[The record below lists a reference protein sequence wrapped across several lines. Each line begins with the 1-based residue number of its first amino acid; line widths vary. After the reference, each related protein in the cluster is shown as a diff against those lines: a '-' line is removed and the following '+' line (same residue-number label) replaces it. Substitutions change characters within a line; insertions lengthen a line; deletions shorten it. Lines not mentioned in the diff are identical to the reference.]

1 MLAFACA
8 FTMFAGAASFTD
20 QADIN
25 TDNVEAVDLL
35 TTLGIIKGYE
45 DGSFNPE
52 GTVTR
57 AEMAKMIY
65 TIRNGGNDDAS
76 AHIGN
81 TTSFTDISGHWAE
94 GYIKYLQNTGIVAG
108 KSATK
113 FDPDSQVTTTE
124 AMKMALALAGYDEE
138 HAGLTG
144 INWATNTLTY
154 ATTYGLTDNVASAMS
169 AGCARQDAAQILAN
183 CLDMTAVR
191 WSAVVEDFVN
201 DSKDGLAFSGDPIS
215 VGYKWMDLCTDIG
228 VITDLDGSTIDLLI
242 PDTDKPDSYDKDDNV
257 QFTRI
262 GTDYSALLGQRV
274 KVLFND
280 GRHNDVI
287 GVFAL
292 PDNEVIT
299 VYKNEIDAE
308 NARIKIDGTL
318 YSLEN
323 DGVHAIIDGEE
334 AAKNWNAVDFEDG
347 NSPDIVTL
355 IDSDD
360 NGKIDNAV
368 IKTVDVQKVTY
379 VSSTQI
385 IAGEKTY
392 KFADETIDEDVARN
406 DYVMITENLFNEN
419 KDIVVVDKQTGEV
432 AATKGSNGAYTD
444 YQFGDNWYVAADD
457 RSDINAA
464 VRPGVNAEYVAV
476 NNVLFYAAR
485 VTGSSSLEDVLFVA
499 LVGTDGLSR
508 DQAVVMFPDGD
519 KETITLAS
527 RYEYDENGDET
538 GTPVTAGQFYEF
550 NKSGNSYELSL
561 AREYVEGVAADG
573 TNPFA
578 NEDNED
584 YYGEY
589 TYWGADEQLDGMVA
603 RNDAAVPAVDG
614 QGPDSVL
621 NVAAIDDNAD
631 VILYQA
637 IDEDDDV
644 IKNVNQV
651 GNADDYEI
659 KHITGKQL
667 KSNGDQLHGGN
678 LAVTALGVFT
688 SDVSNLMR
696 STVVAVLYTGD
707 DWASDTA
714 GLLSNANYG
723 FIISTPKNVN
733 GGIEFEM
740 FTGDSSEDAVTV
752 WADKS
757 STARFEKGA
766 VIGYSEIVVE
776 DGRNVIVD
784 ATRIDNVTAG
794 TISNVKSSNDVIVV
808 GGVEIELDEF
818 NTVIYTNSYNDTIT
832 KDVDGVPTKSDEGR
846 TNILFV
852 RDSFAIIDSNE
863 IVGQVY
869 ATNDVDYTG
878 VNNNSVASLQWT
890 NPSTGETRD
899 YVDMKQAYTNSKWNL
914 SITTKTAGTL
924 TVTDTENDK
933 TLISK
938 ELAAGRNYNE
948 DLFGTITVQGNIMV
962 TYETAAAVVPT
973 HVNILSAVFAPN
985 WTYGDDTHVNVD
997 VVYENALGYRP
1008 TIAIYAEGSD
1018 TDLVGTDFTVGDTFT
1033 LTDTD
1038 DRTAQSNTVTIDD
1051 ETLPGNYKLVVT
1063 IGDDH
1068 ETIPFT
1074 VAAKQAVVSLKLA
1087 DLPDGANMVSDYETY
1102 RFKGYEGREGFAGN
1116 QLTAS
1121 GATTWS
1127 WRNETTEWTPGAE
1140 IANIRLGDIYRAE
1153 ITLTA
1158 SAGYSFAGIE
1168 ASDVTLVD
1176 AYNDVSDFYE
1186 VTVTHNADGTLTI
1199 YATMVD

>member
-257 QFTRI
+257 EFTRI
-262 GTDYSALLGQRV
+262 DTDYSALLGQRV

-444 YQFGDNWYVAADD
+444 YQFGENWYVAADD

-508 DQAVVMFPDGD
+508 EQAVVMFPDGD

-527 RYEYDENGDET
+527 RYVYDENGNEMTDDEVD
-538 GTPVTAGQFYEF
+538 PGQFYEF
-550 NKSGNSYELSL
+550 NKTGNSYELS
-561 AREYVEGVAADG
+561 YVKDATGDS
-573 TNPFA
+573 
-578 NEDNED
+578 DNED

-589 TYWGADEQLDGMVA
+589 TYWGDGEDRKLLQSDNKTAIVRVTDEDQPNTVPEFVEDVA
-603 RNDAAVPAVDG
+603 R
-614 QGPDSVL
+614 
-621 NVAAIDDNAD
+621 IDDNAD
-631 VILYQA
+631 VILYA
-637 IDEDDDV
+637 PLNSDGGHITA
-644 IKNVNQV
+644 
-651 GNADDYEI
+651 ADATSYEI

-667 KSNGDQLHGGN
+667 KSNADKLSGDN
-678 LAVTALGVFT
+678 LSANTLGVFSSDVDNLKRATVIAVEFIGSRAEWNKAT
-688 SDVSNLMR
+688 SD
-696 STVVAVLYTGD
+696 
-707 DWASDTA
+707 
-714 GLLSNANYG
+714 LLSNANYG
-723 FIISTPKNVN
+723 FIVSTPKNVD

-740 FTGDSSEDAVTV
+740 FTGDNTDGSITV

-757 STARFEKGA
+757 SAGKFEKGA
-766 VIGYSEIVVE
+766 VIGYSKITEE
-776 DGRNVIVD
+776 DGRNVITD
-784 ATRIDNVTAG
+784 ASFVNAKAG
-794 TISNVKSSNDVIVV
+794 TISNVKSGNDVIVV
-808 GGVEIELDEF
+808 GGVEMDLDDF

-832 KDVDGVPTKSDEGR
+832 KDADGVPTKSDESR

-869 ATNDVDYTG
+869 ATNNVAYPG
-878 VNNNSVASLQWT
+878 VNANSVSSLQWT

-924 TVTDTENDK
+924 TVNVDTDKDGVYDNG

-948 DLFGTITVQGNIMV
+948 DLFGTITVKGNIEV
-962 TYETAAAVVPT
+962 TYTAAAVVDPT
-973 HVNILSAVFAPN
+973 DFKGEITDFTPN
-985 WTYGDDTHVNVD
+985 AAWEGGKADSTGVELAYS
-997 VVYENALGYRP
+997 YENAGGKRP
-1008 TIAIYAEGSD
+1008 TFAVVDENGNSATGIVVTQANLIKSD
-1018 TDLVGTDFTVGDTFT
+1018 DKGYDSVKVTTTADVKGGTYKIVMSIGGEEMDETATFTVLYKVPTP
-1033 LTDTD
+1033 D
-1038 DRTAQSNTVTIDD
+1038 DSFNSGYEPGYTVTREENKITVVATAAG
-1051 ETLPGNYKLVVT
+1051 ENTFSRENYKLTADGKDIATAKPSDNKKTVT
-1063 IGDDH
+1063 F
-1068 ETIPFT
+1068 EFEAT
-1074 VAAKQAVVSLKLA
+1074 A
-1087 DLPDGANMVSDYETY
+1087 DIT
-1102 RFKGYEGREGFAGN
+1102 
-1116 QLTAS
+1116 
-1121 GATTWS
+1121 
-1127 WRNETTEWTPGAE
+1127 
-1140 IANIRLGDIYRAE
+1140 
-1153 ITLTA
+1153 TLTM
-1158 SAGYSFAGIE
+1158 SA
-1168 ASDVTLVD
+1168 
-1176 AYNDVSDFYE
+1176 
-1186 VTVTHNADGTLTI
+1186 AD
-1199 YATMVD
+1199 

>member
-108 KSATK
+108 KSATR

-154 ATTYGLTDNVASAMS
+154 ATTYGLTDNVASAMT

-334 AAKNWNAVDFEDG
+334 AAKNWNAVDFENG

-432 AATKGSNGAYTD
+432 AATKGPNGAYTD

-550 NKSGNSYELSL
+550 NKSGNSYELSP
-561 AREYVEGVAADG
+561 AREYDPNLKDEEETA
-573 TNPFA
+573 FKSK
-578 NEDNED
+578 DNED

-614 QGPDSVL
+614 QGPDSVEDI
-621 NVAAIDDNAD
+621 AAIDDNAD
-631 VILYQA
+631 VILYQPFDVTDA
-637 IDEDDDV
+637 KITDVAKFEDV
-644 IKNVNQV
+644 
-651 GNADDYEI
+651 DDYNI

-757 STARFEKGA
+757 TTARFVKGA
-766 VIGYSEIVVE
+766 VIGYSKIVEE

-832 KDVDGVPTKSDEGR
+832 KDADGVPTKSDEGR

-899 YVDMKQAYTNSKWNL
+899 YADMEQAYTNSKWNL

-924 TVTDTENDK
+924 TVTVDTDK
-933 TLISK
+933 DGFYDDGTLIN
-938 ELAAGRNYNE
+938 ETLAAGRNYDE
-948 DLFGTITVQGNIMV
+948 DLFGTITVKGNIMV
-962 TYETAAAVVPT
+962 TYTGAVVVDPDALDGEII
-973 HVNILSAVFAPN
+973 NFEAGAN
-985 WTYGDDTHVNVD
+985 WTALTDGEQGVGVLDYR
-997 VVYENALGYRP
+997 YENARGNRP
-1008 TIAIYAEGSD
+1008 
-1018 TDLVGTDFTVGDTFT
+1018 VFTVVNKGTNSAAVGFSI
-1033 LTDTD
+1033 
-1038 DRTAQSNTVTIDD
+1038 DR
-1051 ETLPGNYKLVVT
+1051 
-1063 IGDDH
+1063 
-1068 ETIPFT
+1068 
-1074 VAAKQAVVSLKLA
+1074 A
-1087 DLPDGANMVSDYETY
+1087 DLITNDEEGFGTVDVKITEDAKGGEYEVIMSIDGKVIDRSEAFSVLYAVPATVEDEFGSKPTYTVS
-1102 RFKGYEGREGFAGN
+1102 REGNNITVVATAKDADTTGTFSGTSY
-1116 QLTAS
+1116 QLK
-1121 GATTWS
+1121 
-1127 WRNETTEWTPGAE
+1127 
-1140 IANIRLGDIYRAE
+1140 
-1153 ITLTA
+1153 
-1158 SAGYSFAGIE
+1158 
-1168 ASDVTLVD
+1168 
-1176 AYNDVSDFYE
+1176 
-1186 VTVTHNADGTLTI
+1186 NADGDVLDEASPSADKKTVTFEFEAKTDITKLTMS
-1199 YATMVD
+1199 AVV